1 MSDCVEGFTV
11 WTTIFV
17 HLSARMETFM
27 LGITRWHVF
36 KVVAAI
42 LCIAGFTWL
51 GMAYLIPAP
60 PSQITIATSPK
71 GEHYHAL
78 GTHYQGIAAGS
89 ELKVELRETG
99 GAKENLRLLNDP
111 NSGIQIGFMQGGIS
125 NSRLAPELM
134 SLGRIDHQ
142 IFWLFSMGD
151 TLTDLSQLKGK
162 RIGLGAEGS
171 GDRAVCEKILAVA
184 GITYDNTTL
193 QTVDPETVINNL
205 DGGAIDAVFRNF
217 SPESPVLDALLRD
230 SRYHLMNFTEA
241 EALTRIFPY
250 LVRLVL
256 PRGAIDLQR
265 KLPISDTALIA
276 TTNVLMVRKEVHPAI
291 VDLLA
296 QAMSQAHGTPGLF
309 QKAGEFPTETDPEY
323 PMSQGARDFYKNGPS
338 FLNWYLPFW
347 MTNYAQRIIAVLV
360 AVIAIV
366 VPVFNYAPKV
376 FLWFIHERVRRLY
389 RRLRIVDRVLLSEP
403 DTSEMKAL
411 HAELE
416 SIVRAA
422 NIVPM
427 RSSELFFELKSHI
440 DRTRSNL
447 ASAEMRKRTARV
459 A

>member
-1 MSDCVEGFTV
+1 
-11 WTTIFV
+11 
-17 HLSARMETFM
+17 M
-27 LGITRWHVF
+27 LGFTRWHVF
-36 KVVAAI
+36 KMLAAI
-42 LCIAGFTWL
+42 LCVAGLTWL

-60 PSQITIATSPK
+60 PSHITIATSPQ
-71 GEHYHAL
+71 GEHYHIL
-78 GTHYQGIAAGS
+78 GTRYQGILSGTDI
-89 ELKVELRETG
+89 KVDLRLTD
-99 GAKENLRLLNDP
+99 GAKENLRLLNDA

-125 NSRLAPELM
+125 NSRLAPDLI
-134 SLGRIDHQ
+134 SLGRLDHQ
-142 IFWLFSMGD
+142 IFWLFYPTGE
-151 TLTDLSQLKGK
+151 TITDLTQFRGK

-171 GDRAVCEKILAVA
+171 GDRTVCEKILAVA

-193 QTVDPETVINNL
+193 VTVPSEHVINNL
-205 DGGAIDAVFRNF
+205 DSGGIDAVFRTF
-217 SPESPVLDALLRD
+217 SPDSPILHTLLRGPQY
-230 SRYHLMNFTEA
+230 RLMNFSEA

-265 KLPISDTALIA
+265 KLPTADTTLVA
-276 TTNVLMVRKEVHPAI
+276 TTNVLMVRKGVHPAI

-296 QAMSQAHGTPGLF
+296 IAISQAHSSPGLF
-309 QKAGEFPTETDPEY
+309 HKVGEFPTETDPEY

-347 MTNYAQRIIAVLV
+347 MTNYAQRVIAVLV

-366 VPVFNYAPKV
+366 VPVFNYVPKL
-376 FLWFIHERVRRLY
+376 FLWFIHDRVRRLY
-389 RRLRIVDRVLLSEP
+389 RRLRIVDNALLAGVGA
-403 DTSEMKAL
+403 SEMKAL
-411 HAELE
+411 QTELE

-440 DRTRSNL
+440 DRTRGNF
-447 ASAEMRKRTARV
+447 ASAEARSRRAKV

>member
-1 MSDCVEGFTV
+1 
-11 WTTIFV
+11 
-17 HLSARMETFM
+17 M

-36 KVVAAI
+36 KVLAAI
-42 LCIAGFTWL
+42 VSIAGLTWL
-51 GMAYLIPAP
+51 GMEYLIPAP
-60 PSQITIATSPK
+60 PSQLIIATSPK
-71 GEHYHAL
+71 GEHYHVL
-78 GTHYQGIAAGS
+78 GTRYEGIIAES
-89 ELKVELRETG
+89 EVKVDLRETD

-111 NSGIQIGFMQGGIS
+111 NSGIQVGFMQGGLS
-125 NSRLAPELM
+125 NSRLSPDLV

-142 IFWLFSMGD
+142 IFWLFSVGD

-184 GITYDNTTL
+184 GITYDNATFA
-193 QTVDPETVINNL
+193 TVAPETVINNL

-217 SPESPVLDALLRD
+217 SPESPVLDTLLRD
-230 SRYHLMNFTEA
+230 SRYHLMNFSEA

-256 PRGAIDLQR
+256 PRGTIDLQR
-265 KLPISDTALIA
+265 KLPISDTTLIA
-276 TTNVLMVRKEVHPAI
+276 TTNVLVVRKEVHPAI

-296 QAMSQAHGTPGLF
+296 QAISQAHGTPGLF
-309 QKAGEFPTETDPEY
+309 QKVSEFPTETDPEY
-323 PMSQGARDFYKNGPS
+323 PMSQAARDFYKNGPS

-347 MTNYAQRIIAVLV
+347 MTSYAQRVIAVLV

-366 VPVFNYAPKV
+366 VPIFNYAPKV
-376 FLWFIHERVRRLY
+376 FLWFIHDRVRRLY

-403 DTSEMKAL
+403 DTSEVKAL
-411 HAELE
+411 HIELE
-416 SIVRAA
+416 SIARAA

-427 RSSELFFELKSHI
+427 RSSDLFFELKAHV

-447 ASAEMRKRTARV
+447 ASAEMRSRAARV

>member
-1 MSDCVEGFTV
+1 
-11 WTTIFV
+11 
-17 HLSARMETFM
+17 METFM

-36 KVVAAI
+36 KVMAAI
-42 LCIAGFTWL
+42 LCVAGLTWV
-51 GMAYLIPAP
+51 GMAYLIPTP
-60 PSQITIATSPK
+60 PSQIPIATSPK
-71 GEHYHAL
+71 GEHYHVL
-78 GTHYQGIAAGS
+78 GTRYQGIMARS
-89 ELKVELRETG
+89 EIKVELRETG

-111 NSGIQIGFMQGGIS
+111 ISGIQIGFMQGGIS
-125 NSRLAPELM
+125 NSRLAPDLM

-151 TLTDLSQLKGK
+151 MLTELSQLKGK
-162 RIGLGAEGS
+162 RIGLGPEGS

-184 GITYDNTTL
+184 GITYDNTAL
-193 QTVDPETVINNL
+193 VSVAPETVINNL

-217 SPESPVLDALLRD
+217 SPESPVLDTLLRD

-241 EALTRIFPY
+241 EALTRIFPF
-250 LVRLVL
+250 LVRVVL

-265 KLPISDTALIA
+265 KLPILDTALIA
-276 TTNVLMVRKEVHPAI
+276 TTNVLVVRKEVHPAI

-296 QAMSQAHGTPGLF
+296 QAMSQAHGMPGLF
-309 QKAGEFPTETDPEY
+309 QKAGEFPTETDSEY

-347 MTNYAQRIIAVLV
+347 MTSYAQRVIAVLV

-366 VPVFNYAPKV
+366 VPVFNYTPKV
-376 FLWFIHERVRRLY
+376 FLWFIHDRVRRLY
-389 RRLRIVDRVLLSEP
+389 RRLRIVDRVLLSGP

-411 HAELE
+411 HIELE
-416 SIVRAA
+416 SIARAA

-427 RSSELFFELKSHI
+427 RSSDLFFELKSHI

-447 ASAEMRKRTARV
+447 ASAEMRNRTARV